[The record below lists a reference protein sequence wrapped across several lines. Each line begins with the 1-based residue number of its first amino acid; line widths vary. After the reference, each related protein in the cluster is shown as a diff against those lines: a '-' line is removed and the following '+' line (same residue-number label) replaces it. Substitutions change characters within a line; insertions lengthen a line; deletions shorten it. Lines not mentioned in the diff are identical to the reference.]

1 MREKNIISEEEEF
14 LKEDNEGQLA
24 IDVYQTDEAIV
35 IESTVAGVDP
45 DDIDIDISADSITI
59 RGERKKVSEVSEDN
73 YLYQECY
80 WGRFSRSVILPQ
92 EVDPDEAQAEF
103 KQGVLRVT
111 LPKLNKGKSRKIKI
125 KS

>member
-24 IDVYQTDEAIV
+24 IDVYQTEEAIV

-92 EVDPDEAQAEF
+92 EVDPDEAVAEF

>member
-1 MREKNIISEEEEF
+1 MREKNIISEEEF

-24 IDVYQTDEAIV
+24 IDVYQTEEAIV

-45 DDIDIDISADSITI
+45 DDIDIDISSDSITI
-59 RGERKKVSEVSEDN
+59 RGERKKVSEISEDN

-80 WGRFSRSVILPQ
+80 WGKFSRSVILPQ
-92 EVDPDEAQAEF
+92 EVDPDEAVAEF
-103 KQGVLRVT
+103 KQGVLKVV